1 LAEQD
6 EEAQEAY
13 LYTLFDL
20 EMIDTAK
27 EFLETIGAEDAMK
40 FRAYLALKECGHTFN
55 INLFI

>member
-1 LAEQD
+1 
-6 EEAQEAY
+6 
-13 LYTLFDL
+13 
-20 EMIDTAK
+20 MIDTAK